1 MRKLNCLDRISLLTS
16 PSGTTVKNEN
26 HLPSTLDKNIKEYS
40 KDLLSIKKKKRKH
53 KGMLSVE
60 ISQVCAKVKK
70 LL

>member
-40 KDLLSIKKKKRKH
+40 KDLLSIKKKKKAQRNAISRDFI
-53 KGMLSVE
+53 GM
-60 ISQVCAKVKK
+60 C
-70 LL
+70 